1 MGNEQE
7 QKKKKDL
14 FRQYFVQ
21 LLRIPEIGIV
31 EYNSYQANPYA
42 KLCYSLWM
50 EHWTCRS
57 WHVT

>member
-1 MGNEQE
+1 MGNERE
-7 QKKKKDL
+7 KKGGDL

-21 LLRIPEIGIV
+21 FLRIPEIGIV

-50 EHWTCRS
+50 ERWC
-57 WHVT
+57 